1 MATSTA
7 GILISDTKLSGVIYT
22 LRVDDDLEELLAS
35 SGWKADGEEGD
46 PEVAV

>member
-7 GILISDTKLSGVIYT
+7 SISNTNKSGVV
-22 LRVDDDLEELLAS
+22 LFDRVDDDREELLAS